1 MEKYLR
7 RCLDS
12 LIIDEE
18 GMKQLEVL
26 VINDGSKDSS
36 SQIAHEYQDKY
47 PDTYRVIDKENGN
60 YGSCINR
67 GLKEATGKYVKVL
80 DSDDTYDNHSLVE
93 YLQTLNTIDVDIIVT
108 NVSICNKDGKITNKW
123 RKDYPVRK
131 IIGIDNMS
139 DLWIHNTTYSR
150 RVFDG
155 LNYHQT
161 EGISYTD
168 EEFVYFPL
176 RNALNFYYLP
186 VDLYCYYLGRDG
198 QTMNIDVWKRN
209 FTQEIIVSKN
219 LLQYWKDNYNKCWPS
234 KNAMEN
240 KLVAHINHFFHRVLL
255 EFSMSD
261 NEEVVKFD
269 KLLLEMTPDIYKKTG
284 ETAIADPRL
293 RFKYLEHW
301 RENFYSLS
309 ESNSYFQLY
318 KLISSIREKKL
329 TLKQNIKNRLGGGNQ
344 EVLINMYP
352 SFEERRAA

>member
-47 PDTYRVIDKENGN
+47 PDTFRVIDKENGN

-80 DSDDTYDNHSLVE
+80 DSDDTYDNHSFLN
-93 YLQTLNTIDVDIIVT
+93 YLETLKTIDVDIIVT
-108 NVSICNKDGKITNKW
+108 NVAIFNSDGKFTNKW
-123 RKDYPVRK
+123 CKDYPVRK
-131 IIGIDNMS
+131 VIGIENMS

-150 RVFDG
+150 RLFYG

-176 RNALNFYYLP
+176 QNALNFYYLP

-219 LLQYWKDNYNKCWPS
+219 LLKYWKDNCNKCWPS
-234 KNAMEN
+234 KKAMTS
-240 KLVAHINHFFHRVLL
+240 KWVAHINHFFRRVLL
-255 EFSMSD
+255 EFDMSD
-261 NEEVVKFD
+261 NEEVVNFD
-269 KLLLEMTPDIYKKTG
+269 KLIMEMTPDIYKITG
-284 ETAIADPRL
+284 ETAVADSRIG
-293 RFKYLEHW
+293 FKYLAHW
-301 RENFYSLS
+301 RDNSYSLS
-309 ESNSYFQLY
+309 QSNYYFKLY
-318 KLISSIREKKL
+318 KLFSSIRKYYKIIYNEIR
-329 TLKQNIKNRLGGGNQ
+329 QRI
-344 EVLINMYP
+344 
-352 SFEERRAA
+352 S